1 MRNCSQK
8 VSIAL
13 ALTMAAA
20 FAVAGGNSKIE
31 TQTETHEERIQPGVR
46 YEFSRT
52 VGAGRLVR
60 AQEGRDG
67 VLKKTFRVTYKDGR
81 PVAKELLKEERIQA
95 EPTILLM
102 GKAGYPVSRGSYDRA
117 EVRTM
122 IASAYDPSPQTIG
135 RGATGRT
142 RMGYIATF
150 GQVAVDPRV
159 IKLGS
164 LLYVEGYGFALA
176 SDTGGAIKGNRI
188 DLCYDS
194 RAVSERYGMRKV
206 RVHIFKRN

>member
-1 MRNCSQK
+1 
-8 VSIAL
+8 L
-13 ALTMAAA
+13 A
-20 FAVAGGNSKIE
+20 VGRGGSKIV
-31 TQTETHEERIQPGVR
+31 TQTETHEDTVRPGVR
-46 YEFSRT
+46 YEFSRS

-67 VLKKTFRVTYKDGR
+67 VVRRTYRVTYKDGE
-81 PVAKELLKEERIQA
+81 PVAKELLKTERISA
-95 EPTILLM
+95 EPTLFLM
-102 GKAGYPVSRGSYDRA
+102 GKAGFPASRGSFERA

-122 IASAYDPSPQTIG
+122 LATAYDPSPETIG

-150 GQVAVDPRV
+150 GHVAVDPRV
-159 IKLGS
+159 IPLGTM
-164 LLYVEGYGFALA
+164 LYVEGYGFALA

-188 DLCYDS
+188 DLCYPD
-194 RAVSERYGMRKV
+194 RYTSERYGMHNV